1 MHGLLLLL
9 ILPVVIASQYF
20 ELDHKFSDT
29 VRACDDFYTFVCNPE
44 ENKNGTY
51 MYHRKKMYINAVLD
65 GFKNYSDPI
74 ADYIRD
80 IYFREARNRSLF
92 LKGQKIGEEAVK
104 GNGRFRTT
112 SYDPALSILSLTDD
126 KVVRLP
132 SGDNYVVVKCL
143 YKDCPGFIKGI
154 VHGFKSISDA
164 EDLLD
169 LSTLTIKA
177 KYVVDDE
184 EEFTQE
190 QKDEIDAKIFG
201 PEKFKNFHIPYLNL
215 VALKFGIERGLL
227 LSEELEVQYESFYK
241 ALVNETVEQLK
252 RQTWIPEDK
261 RQAVIQSVYDV
272 KPTLYLS
279 KASKNIDNVNEAI
292 DFFVAEFEKVEPKL
306 RLKFK
311 DESCDIKCLLSDND
325 IGSLTLRRYQYRY
338 GKTDKYVDILEV
350 GFWRD
355 KIYIPN
361 SLNMVDRLFILP
373 SFVASANED
382 FPLGF
387 RFGLLGHT
395 LAHELFHTL
404 DPKWK
409 TDGDKRANMLHGLKE
424 YDEAIQCYKDY
435 YGSFSATA
443 PNGTLFF
450 PDGATKM
457 NEGFAD
463 LEGGRAALVA
473 LGNSVFKGGMTLKS
487 APCSISRF
495 NDYQWYFIT
504 AMAYTCGNSNDSDFE
519 VFLSRKNTPHPRD
532 RIRLN
537 AFVRQMPMFSQM
549 FYCKPGDPMYVVEK
563 QCKAFPIE

>member
-1 MHGLLLLL
+1 MHGAVLLLL
-9 ILPVVIASQYF
+9 ISTAIAKTHF
-20 ELDHKFSDT
+20 ELDHKFSTT

-80 IYFREARNRSLF
+80 IYFRDARNRSLF

-154 VHGFKSISDA
+154 ANGFKSISDT

-177 KYVVDDE
+177 KYVVDDV

-201 PEKFKNFHIPYLNL
+201 KEKPHFNAPYLNL
-215 VALKFGIERGLL
+215 LALKFGIERNLL
-227 LSEELEVQYESFYK
+227 LSKELEQQYKSYSV
-241 ALVNETVEQLK
+241 ALVEETVAHLK
-252 RQTWIPEDK
+252 KQAWIPEEVK
-261 RQAVIQSVYDV
+261 QRVIKSVYDV
-272 KPTLYLS
+272 EQHIYLS

-292 DFFVAEFEKVEPKL
+292 AFFVAEFEKEEPKL

-311 DESCDIKCLLSDND
+311 DEACNRKCVMANEF
-325 IGSLTLRRYQYRY
+325 IRNTMRKYQNKY
-338 GKTDKYVDILEV
+338 GNTDKYVDILEQ
-350 GFWRD
+350 RA
-355 KIYIPN
+355 IYIPN
-361 SLNMVDRLFILP
+361 AYSKIDKLFILP
-373 SFVASANED
+373 SLVVSAND
-382 FPLGF
+382 DLPLGF
-387 RFGLLGHT
+387 RFGFLSQT

-404 DPKWK
+404 DPKLNAI
-409 TDGDKRANMLHGLKE
+409 GNKRANELHGLKE
-424 YDEAIQCYKDY
+424 YEEAVNCYEDY
-435 YGSFSATA
+435 YGSFPARA
-443 PNGTLFF
+443 PNGTLLF
-450 PDGATKM
+450 PDGTKKK

-463 LEGGRAALVA
+463 VEGGRIALKA
-473 LGNSVFKGGMTLKS
+473 LQKSLFSSRAFFKSSYSYS
-487 APCSISRF
+487 AY
-495 NDYQWYFIT
+495 NDYEWYFMS
-504 AMAYTCGNSNDSDFE
+504 AMAFSCANEGKSDFKK
-519 VFLSRKNTPHPRD
+519 LMSTSRDPHPRAS
-532 RIRLN
+532 IRLN
-537 AFVRQMPMFSQM
+537 AFVRQLDEFSHT
-549 FYCKPGDPMYVVEK
+549 FKCKPGDPMYVVEK
-563 QCKAFPIE
+563 QCKAFPSE